1 MKEIYSNSLEDTK
14 KIADEISKRDVK
26 VIALVG
32 DIGVGKT
39 TFTSF
44 YAKNINVDDVRSPTF
59 SIVNEYENE
68 KLIHMDLYRLS
79 SEEELF
85 DIGFDE
91 YLNSDS
97 IVIIEWPEVAIRFL
111 EDALFIK
118 IENISDGKRKFTIGG
133 RDDISI

>member
-1 MKEIYSNSLEDTK
+1 MKVIYSNSLEDTK

-44 YAKNINVDDVRSPTF
+44 YARNLDIDNVISPTF

-68 KLIHMDLYRLS
+68 KLIHMDLYRIG

-91 YLNSDS
+91 YLKSDS
-97 IVIIEWPEVAIRFL
+97 IIIIEWPEVAMNLL
-111 EDALFIK
+111 EEALLIK
-118 IENISDGKRKFTIGG
+118 IENVSENKRKFTIG
-133 RDDISI
+133 DINDTRI

>member
-1 MKEIYSNSLEDTK
+1 MKVIYSNSLEDTK

-44 YAKNINVDDVRSPTF
+44 YAKNLNIDDVRSPTF